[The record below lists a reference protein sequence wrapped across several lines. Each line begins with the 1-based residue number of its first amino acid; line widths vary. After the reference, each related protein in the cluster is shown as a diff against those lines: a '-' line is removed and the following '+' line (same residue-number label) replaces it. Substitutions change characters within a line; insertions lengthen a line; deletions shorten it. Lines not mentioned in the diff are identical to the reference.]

1 MWRWKILCGDRFV
14 SAAVASAIVR
24 LGTRVHRR
32 PYFPDVWQWSYW
44 CDDSLCSA
52 AVDLTSAAVDPTFFY
67 MYFKFSFIVTGKR
80 TTYESKKP
88 NEKDLMVYIGLEC
101 KGVERVGGY
110 RLHGG
115 EGEKYPTRQEALQP
129 APSTSSGESSAA
141 PPPAQ
146 SEEMLVKMHRE
157 LVKMASSLGVPDL
170 CAADKRSRPENILEG
185 VTREN
190 LVCKFCNKK
199 LSSVTHLKNHR
210 RKLHLRQTA
219 HKCSLCNKFFSEAFT
234 LRRHIPMYDKA
245 AQKFKC
251 NVKVQKK
258 KDGPQEECGKEFPSQ
273 GKLLDHQD
281 VHAQAKLQCKFCK
294 KPVSKRQRGLNEHQE
309 SCDQNPNRKPNSVC
323 RLCRKEF
330 TKRKSMLRHFRSAHP
345 GEDPDV

>member
-1 MWRWKILCGDRFV
+1 MWQQPSWCGSQPNQCSGRLCIFTCT
-14 SAAVASAIVR
+14 
-24 LGTRVHRR
+24 L
-32 PYFPDVWQWSYW
+32 
-44 CDDSLCSA
+44 
-52 AVDLTSAAVDPTFFY
+52 
-67 MYFKFSFIVTGKR
+67 KFSFFITGKR

-88 NEKDLMVYIGLEC
+88 NEKDLLVYIGLEC
-101 KGVERVGGY
+101 KEAGRVGGY
-110 RLHGG
+110 RLHGDDPAMFKTRESFLTKDRAFPG
-115 EGEKYPTRQEALQP
+115 KKYPIRQEAPQP
-129 APSTSSGESSAA
+129 TPSTSSGESSAA
-141 PPPAQ
+141 PGPAPAQ

-157 LVKMASSLGVPDL
+157 LVKMASSLEVHDL

-190 LVCKFCNKK
+190 LVCKFCNEK
-199 LSSVTHLKNHR
+199 LSSVTHLKNHI
-210 RKLHLRQTA
+210 RKLHLPQTA
-219 HKCSLCNKFFSEAFT
+219 HKCNLCNKFFSEAST
-234 LRRHIPMYDKA
+234 LRRHMPMHDKA

-258 KDGPQEECGKEFPSQ
+258 KDGPLEEYGKEFPSQ

-323 RLCRKEF
+323 KLCRKEF

>member
-1 MWRWKILCGDRFV
+1 MLE
-14 SAAVASAIVR
+14 
-24 LGTRVHRR
+24 
-32 PYFPDVWQWSYW
+32 
-44 CDDSLCSA
+44 
-52 AVDLTSAAVDPTFFY
+52 
-67 MYFKFSFIVTGKR
+67 FSFLFTGKR

-88 NEKDLMVYIGLEC
+88 TGKDQLVYIGLEC
-101 KGVERVGGY
+101 KEAERVGGY
-110 RLHGG
+110 RLHGDDPVMFKIR
-115 EGEKYPTRQEALQP
+115 ESFLTKDRAFPGEKYPTRQEASQP
-129 APSTSSGESSAA
+129 APSTSSEVSSAA
-141 PPPAQ
+141 AVPAPAQ
-146 SEEMLVKMHRE
+146 SEEMLIKMHRE

-190 LVCKFCNKK
+190 LVCKFCSKK
-199 LSSVTHLKNHR
+199 LSSVTHLKNHI
-210 RKLHLRQTA
+210 RKLHLHQTA
-219 HKCSLCNKFFSEAFT
+219 HKCSLCNKFFSEAST
-234 LRRHIPMYDKA
+234 LRRHMPMHDKA

-258 KDGPQEECGKEFPSQ
+258 EDGPLEECGKEFPSQ

-294 KPVSKRQRGLNEHQE
+294 KPVSKRQRGLKEHQE

-323 RLCRKEF
+323 RLCKKEF

-345 GEDPDV
+345 GEDPDI